1 MCMRISKSVLSIL
14 VLLLI
19 VFSESNA
26 QEQLGLKIENYSG
39 INSVLLNPTY
49 QLTSPMK
56 WSFNL
61 ASAGIFFDN
70 NYGYLQNTSAINA
83 LRRRNEIKS
92 RPDINTETENPD
104 DFLILDYY
112 NGNNKKQGSLLA
124 TVMGPSFMLNLNSGW
139 SIGLYTNYRVASS
152 ARKIPSSLNY
162 YEFEN
167 KEIGDEFEVAPFK
180 VAGMSWG
187 ELGFNVAKKMQTNIG
202 TIGIGINLKI
212 LNGNDGFFFN
222 NNNTFQLSK
231 LSIDSLDFES
241 LDVNYGYTESLDPE
255 DNYVR
260 QRSGTGLGVDIG
272 FSYIEEYRDGTYQWK
287 AGAALVDI
295 GRVNFNQNAP
305 QFSINS
311 DNAFTF
317 ATETFDRLSTI
328 DDRSDF
334 LSLSALNNESSA
346 KTDDNFKIWLPAA
359 LTAFV
364 DYRLT
369 KSVYL
374 NAVLVQSIPLGK
386 NAVARDN
393 LLAFTP
399 RYEKKWFGA
408 MMPISLY
415 NYRKVRVGFAARL
428 AFLTIGTEDLLS
440 FVKQDEF
447 TGSDLYVGVRVN
459 PFNLGLGNGER
470 GDNHRSKGCY
480 W

>member
-1 MCMRISKSVLSIL
+1 MRVSKSALSIL
-14 VLLLI
+14 VLCLLA
-19 VFSESNA
+19 FSNLKA

-56 WSFNL
+56 WNINL
-61 ASAGIFFDN
+61 ASAGVFFDN

-112 NGNNKKQGSLLA
+112 NGQNKKQGSLLA

-139 SIGLYTNYRVASS
+139 SIGLFTNYRVASS

-167 KEIGDEFEVAPFK
+167 KEIGDQFEVAPFK

-187 ELGFNVAKKMQTNIG
+187 ELGFNVAKKMRTNIG
-202 TIGIGINLKI
+202 TIGLGVNLKI
-212 LNGNDGFFFN
+212 LTGNDGFYFN
-222 NNNTFQLSK
+222 NNNTFGLTKFSQ
-231 LSIDSLDFES
+231 DSLDFGS
-241 LDVNYGYTESLDPE
+241 LDVNYGYTESLDN
-255 DNYVR
+255 DGNYVR
-260 QRSGTGLGVDIG
+260 QRSGTGLGLDIG

-295 GRVNFNQNAP
+295 GRINFKQNSP
-305 QFSINS
+305 QFAINS

-317 ATETFDRLSTI
+317 ATETFDRLNTI

-334 LSLSALNNESSA
+334 LSLSALNSESA
-346 KTDDNFKIWLPAA
+346 ALEDDHFKIWLPAA
-359 LTAFV
+359 LTAFG

-369 KSVYL
+369 NSVYL
-374 NAVLVQSIPLGK
+374 NATLVQSIPLGK

-408 MMPISLY
+408 MMPISLH
-415 NYRKVRVGFAARL
+415 NYRKLRVGLAARL
-428 AFLTIGTEDLLS
+428 AFLTLGTENLRS
-440 FVKQDEF
+440 FFKQDEF
-447 TGSDLYVGVRVN
+447 TGSDFYVGVRVN
-459 PFNLGLGNGER
+459 PFNLGLGNGEA
-470 GDNHRSKGCY
+470 GDKHRSKGCY